1 MIFSGSILT
10 IDAGARESVKA
21 YLADYPQIEIHQET
35 EDGRQIVI
43 VIEADDDK
51 ALESLCQLLKEN
63 PQILDVAHH
72 YFHFEEEVEE
82 IRATGK
88 KPDLRGIGKMS
99 GGKSFN

>member
-10 IDAGARESVKA
+10 IEAGARESVKA

-35 EDGRQIVI
+35 EDGRQLVI
-43 VIEADDDK
+43 VVEAADDK
-51 ALESLCQLLKEN
+51 ALESLCRSLQEN

-72 YFHFEEEVEE
+72 YFHFEEEVDE

-88 KPDLRGIGKMS
+88 KPDLRGMGKIS
-99 GGKSFN
+99 GGKSFS

>member
-10 IDAGARESVKA
+10 IEKGAREEVKA
-21 YLADYPQIEIHQET
+21 YLSDFPQIEIHQET
-35 EDGRQIVI
+35 DDGQQLIV
-43 VIEADDDK
+43 VVAADDDK
-51 ALESLCQLLKEN
+51 ALESLCQSLKAN

-72 YFHFEEEVEE
+72 YFHFEEEVDE

-88 KPDLRGIGKMS
+88 KPDLRGMGKMS